1 MSLFFK
7 HLYEHILSHAITLV
21 LYASVTVLGIFCISS
36 YYVSAS
42 QGLKAYKAYG
52 LDETLVYYPGYSMAD
67 YIRIDFGGSNE
78 PDELL
83 NLINHLDCVS
93 SAEYETFTS
102 CITLVNQERA
112 ASGQPFYLEAA
123 QLPKDLKGFP
133 YRIVKGRAPSPDAPF
148 LRYQFQGAFWRQLCL

>member
-52 LDETLVYYPGYSMAD
+52 LDETLVYYPGYSLAD

-78 PDELL
+78 PD
-83 NLINHLDCVS
+83 
-93 SAEYETFTS
+93 
-102 CITLVNQERA
+102 
-112 ASGQPFYLEAA
+112 
-123 QLPKDLKGFP
+123 
-133 YRIVKGRAPSPDAPF
+133 
-148 LRYQFQGAFWRQLCL
+148 